1 LEELY
6 RRSWQLTSKYL
17 EMDRNIQAAG
27 AETEEQ
33 KLPHKNDYLKE
44 QIKFGHAMESS
55 CALLFYFCMD
65 ELEYIEE

>member
-1 LEELY
+1 
-6 RRSWQLTSKYL
+6 
-17 EMDRNIQAAG
+17 MDRNIQAAG